1 MPGIKKY
8 LLWLLF
14 LLGNCML
21 ICAQPGDTGQPADT
35 SRVSSS
41 VIPNHFLTD
50 TINRSFEDSV
60 FTIRNI
66 YIVGNKIT
74 RRVIM
79 LRELPFR
86 EGDSVNIKDLPGLLT
101 EAQTRLLNLSLFSR
115 SAKDFSIKVLD
126 VEGAFMDIIIS
137 VKERGYLLP
146 APHLKPVDRSLS
158 DWLFN
163 NNAQISRLDYGL
175 KLSYNN
181 VSGNNDKLR
190 FNFITGYTK
199 QLQLSYSR
207 PYIDSNLKWGINLSL
222 SLGKTHEVNTGTL
235 MSNKPDFIGG
245 GGNEYLR
252 NFFKGALELTYRPE
266 FYTIHLFGLGY
277 QTLKVGDTV
286 LKRNPYFLNRG
297 ITSVNYPEVYYKLV
311 FRNLDNIPYPTKGY
325 AAELLASKIG
335 FSSKM
340 NVWHFTAKGVG
351 YWHLGNPKTFYSI
364 SALGSLKLP
373 QKQPFYTSQLLGYG
387 DLTMSGY
394 EYYVIDGTAGGLI
407 KSTLAKQVTNFS
419 IKPPIFK
426 RWLASLIPL
435 KIYGKVY
442 GNAGYAHNPQPWATG
457 LNNRMLYGG
466 GFGLDIFTDYDFT
479 LRLEFSFNHLGE
491 SRFYSEKKAIF

>member
-1 MPGIKKY
+1 MLG
-8 LLWLLF
+8 LLF

-21 ICAQPGDTGQPADT
+21 ICAQAYEAGQQSTTDT
-35 SRVSSS
+35 SQISSS
-41 VIPNHFLTD
+41 ATPNYFFPD
-50 TINRSFEDSV
+50 TLNQPSEDSIL
-60 FTIRNI
+60 TIRNI
-66 YIVGNKIT
+66 YIVGNKVT
-74 RRVIM
+74 RRVIL

-86 EGDSVNIKDLPGLLT
+86 EGDSVKVKDLPELLT

-126 VEGAFMDIIIS
+126 YKDSFVDIMIS
-137 VKERGYLLP
+137 VMERWYLLP
-146 APHLKPVDRSLS
+146 APHLKPVDRSMS

-175 KLSYNN
+175 KLSHNN

-199 QLQLSYSR
+199 QLQLGYSR
-207 PYIDSNLKWGINLSL
+207 PYIDLNLKWGVNINLA
-222 SLGKTHEVNTGTL
+222 LGKTHEVNTGTQ
-235 MSNKPDFIGG
+235 MNNKPDFIGA

-252 NFFKGALELTYRPE
+252 NFFKGSFELTYRPK
-266 FYTIHLFGLGY
+266 FYTTHFFGLGY

-286 LKRNPYFLNRG
+286 LKRNPDFLNRG
-297 ITSVNYPEVYYKLV
+297 ATSVSYPEVYYKLV

-325 AAELLASKIG
+325 ATELLVSKIG
-335 FSSKM
+335 ASSKM

-407 KSTLAKQVTNFS
+407 KSTLAKQITNFS
-419 IKPPIFK
+419 IKPPVFK

-466 GFGLDIFTDYDFT
+466 GLGLDIFTDYDFT
-479 LRLEFSFNHLGE
+479 LRLEISINHLGE